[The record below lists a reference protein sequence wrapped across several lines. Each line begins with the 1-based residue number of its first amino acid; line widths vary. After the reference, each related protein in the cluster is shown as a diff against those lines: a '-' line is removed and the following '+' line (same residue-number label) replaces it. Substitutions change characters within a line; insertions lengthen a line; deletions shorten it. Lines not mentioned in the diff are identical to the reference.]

1 MASGML
7 FKLADEA
14 RRAEMMRQAR
24 QSQLARN
31 VEQSREYKRRSP
43 QLTWFWR
50 KNKRGEAAAQPIP
63 EEVPAATTP

>member
-24 QSQLARN
+24 RTQITRN
-31 VEQSREYKRRSP
+31 VEQSVEYKRRFP
-43 QLTWFWR
+43 QLTWFWQ
-50 KNKRGEAAAQPIP
+50 KNKRDEAVIRLPHG
-63 EEVPAATTP
+63 